1 MKPGHSNSIH
11 FTGPYEIMMKNGFFL
26 TLLLVIIVAG
36 CVTPAN
42 TPEKP
47 IGKGYVNLCIS
58 DPAQADYW
66 QKTDNVLWNT
76 PENSVQRNDR
86 IAVAGFSSCNNS
98 SVTIWKYSRNGDG
111 EWSHV
116 TLQTKDGRSFDG
128 WLLADHIVQ
137 TSNETGT
144 EWSDNYSSIEGRWY
158 QTQRGN
164 GAKIWYD
171 FKTDGTF
178 TFNYDM
184 MGNREDIQDNGSWA
198 YLGNK
203 TYVLISNVSGDH
215 EPVYISLHQEGK
227 SFNSGIQHSSDSA
240 VERELVYVKE

>member
-1 MKPGHSNSIH
+1 MHVMI
-11 FTGPYEIMMKNGFFL
+11 KNGFFL
-26 TLLLVIIVAG
+26 PLLLVIMVVG
-36 CVTPAN
+36 CATPAD

-58 DPAQADYW
+58 DTAQADYW
-66 QKTDNVLWNT
+66 QKTDDVLWDT
-76 PENSVQRNDR
+76 PENSLQKNDR
-86 IAVAGFSSCNNS
+86 KAVAGFSSCDNS
-98 SVTIWKYSRNGDG
+98 SVVIWEYSLNGG
-111 EWSHV
+111 VEWSHV
-116 TLQTKDGRSFDG
+116 TLQTNDGKSCKG
-128 WLLADHIVQ
+128 WLVADHVLQ

-144 EWSDNYSSIEGRWY
+144 EWSANYSSLVGRWD

-184 MGNREDIQDNGSWA
+184 MGNRDNMQDMGSWT

-203 TYVLISNVSGDH
+203 TYVMISQVSGGH
-215 EPVYISLHQEGK
+215 EPVNITINNDGK
-227 SFNSGIQHSSDSA
+227 SFNAGIQYSSDSA
-240 VERELVYVKE
+240 VGRELVYARV

>member
-1 MKPGHSNSIH
+1 MIKH
-11 FTGPYEIMMKNGFFL
+11 GFFF
-26 TLLLVIIVAG
+26 TLLLVIMVAG

-66 QKTDNVLWNT
+66 QKTDDVLWNT
-76 PENSVQRNDR
+76 PENSLQKNDR
-86 IAVAGFSSCNNS
+86 KVVTDFSSCENT
-98 SVTIWKYSRNGDG
+98 SVTIWKNTRNGDE
-111 EWSHV
+111 EWSHI
-116 TLQTKDGRSFDG
+116 TLQTKNGRSYYG
-128 WLLADHIVQ
+128 WLAADHVLQ

-144 EWSDNYSSIEGRWY
+144 EWSDNYSSLVGRWD

-184 MGNREDIQDNGSWA
+184 MGNRDNMQDMGSWA

-203 TYVLISNVSGDH
+203 TYVLISQVSGGH
-215 EPVYISLHQEGK
+215 EPVYISINNDVK
-227 SFNSGIQHSSDSA
+227 SFNAGIQYSSDSA
-240 VERELVYVKE
+240 VGRELVYARV

>member
-1 MKPGHSNSIH
+1 
-11 FTGPYEIMMKNGFFL
+11 MMNKGFCL
-26 TLLLVIIVAG
+26 ILLLVIMVAG

-58 DPAQADYW
+58 DPARADYW
-66 QKTDNVLWNT
+66 QKTDDILWNT
-76 PENSVQRNDR
+76 PGNNVLENDR
-86 IAVAGFSSCNNS
+86 KTVTGFSSCDNY
-98 SVTIWKYSRNGDG
+98 SVTIWEYTLNGAV

-116 TLQTKDGRSFDG
+116 TLQTKEGRSYDG
-128 WLLADHIVQ
+128 WLVADHVIQ

-144 EWSDNYSSIEGRWY
+144 EWSSNYSSIVGLWD

-164 GAKIWYD
+164 GAKIWYE
-171 FKTDGTF
+171 FKRDGTF

-184 MGNREDIQDNGSWA
+184 RGNGDNMRNTGSWT

-203 TYVLISNVSGDH
+203 TYQMISNMSN
-215 EPVYISLHQEGK
+215 EPDTHGNENITISQDGK
-227 SFNSGIQHSSDSA
+227 SFHSGTEYSSTSA
-240 VERELVYVKE
+240 TGRDIVFAKE

>member
-1 MKPGHSNSIH
+1 MI
-11 FTGPYEIMMKNGFFL
+11 KNGLFL
-26 TLLLVIIVAG
+26 TLLLVLMIAG
-36 CVTPAN
+36 CATPAN
-42 TPEKP
+42 TLEKP

-66 QKTDNVLWNT
+66 QKTEEVLWNT
-76 PENSVQRNDR
+76 PENRPWTNDR
-86 IAVAGFSSCNNS
+86 KAVAGFSLCDNS
-98 SVTIWKYSRNGDG
+98 SVVIWEYTLNDG
-111 EWSHV
+111 VDWSHV
-116 TLQTKDGRSFDG
+116 TLQTNDGKSYKG
-128 WLLADHIVQ
+128 WLVADHILQ

-144 EWSDNYSSIEGRWY
+144 EWSDNYFSLAGRWD

-184 MGNREDIQDNGSWA
+184 MGNRDNMQDMGSWA

-203 TYVLISNVSGDH
+203 TWVLISQVSGGH
-215 EPVYISLHQEGK
+215 EPVYITFNNDGK
-227 SFNSGIQHSSDSA
+227 SFNAGIQYSSDSA
-240 VERELVYVKE
+240 VGRDLVYARG

>member
-1 MKPGHSNSIH
+1 MIKH
-11 FTGPYEIMMKNGFFL
+11 GFFL
-26 TLLLVIIVAG
+26 TLLPVIMVAG

-66 QKTDNVLWNT
+66 QKTDDVLWNT
-76 PENSVQRNDR
+76 PENSLQKNDR
-86 IAVAGFSSCNNS
+86 KVVTDFSSCENT
-98 SVTIWKYSRNGDG
+98 SVTIWKNTWNGDE
-111 EWSHV
+111 EWSHI
-116 TLQTKDGRSFDG
+116 TLQTKNGRSYDG
-128 WLLADHIVQ
+128 WLAADHVLQ

-144 EWSDNYSSIEGRWY
+144 EWSDNYSSLVGRWD

-184 MGNREDIQDNGSWA
+184 MGNRDNMQDLGSWA

-203 TYVLISNVSGDH
+203 TYVLISHISGGH
-215 EPVYISLHQEGK
+215 EPVYITINNDGK
-227 SFNSGIQHSSDSA
+227 SFNYGIQYSSDSA
-240 VERELVYVKE
+240 VGRELVYARV

>member
-1 MKPGHSNSIH
+1 MI
-11 FTGPYEIMMKNGFFL
+11 KNGLFL
-26 TLLLVIIVAG
+26 TLLLVIMVAG
-36 CVTPAN
+36 CATPAN

-47 IGKGYVNLCIS
+47 IGEGYVNLCIS

-66 QKTDNVLWNT
+66 EKTDDVLWNT
-76 PENSVQRNDR
+76 PENSLRKNDR
-86 IAVAGFSSCNNS
+86 KAVAGFSSCDNS
-98 SVTIWKYSRNGDG
+98 SVVIWEHTLNEGV

-116 TLQTKDGRSFDG
+116 TLQTDDGRSYYG
-128 WLLADHIVQ
+128 WLVADHVLQ

-144 EWSDNYSSIEGRWY
+144 EWSANYSLLVGRWD

-171 FKTDGTF
+171 FKADGTF

-184 MGNREDIQDNGSWA
+184 MGNRDNIQDMGSWA

-203 TYVLISNVSGDH
+203 TWVLVSHVSGGH
-215 EPVYISLHQEGK
+215 EPVYITLNNDGK
-227 SFNSGIQHSSDSA
+227 SFNAGIQYSSDSA
-240 VERELVYVKE
+240 VGRELVYARV

>member
-1 MKPGHSNSIH
+1 MIKH
-11 FTGPYEIMMKNGFFL
+11 GFFF
-26 TLLLVIIVAG
+26 TLLLVIMVAG

-66 QKTDNVLWNT
+66 QKTDDVLWNT
-76 PENSVQRNDR
+76 PENSLQKNDR
-86 IAVAGFSSCNNS
+86 KVVTDFSSCENT
-98 SVTIWKYSRNGDG
+98 SVTIWKNTRNGDE
-111 EWSHV
+111 EWSHI
-116 TLQTKDGRSFDG
+116 TLQTKNGRSYYG
-128 WLLADHIVQ
+128 WLAADHVLQ

-144 EWSDNYSSIEGRWY
+144 EWSDNYSSLVGRWD

-184 MGNREDIQDNGSWA
+184 MGNRDNMQDLGSWA

-203 TYVLISNVSGDH
+203 TYVLISHISGGH
-215 EPVYISLHQEGK
+215 EPVYITINNDGK
-227 SFNSGIQHSSDSA
+227 SFNYGIQYSSDSA
-240 VERELVYVKE
+240 VGRELVYARV

>member
-1 MKPGHSNSIH
+1 
-11 FTGPYEIMMKNGFFL
+11 MMKKGFCL
-26 TLLLVIIVAG
+26 TLFLVIMVAG

-58 DPAQADYW
+58 DPARADYW
-66 QKTDNVLWNT
+66 QKTDDFLWNT
-76 PENSVQRNDR
+76 PENRVQGNDR
-86 IAVAGFSSCNNS
+86 KPVAGFPSCDNF
-98 SVTIWKYSRNGDG
+98 SVTIWEYTLNDAV

-116 TLQTKDGRSFDG
+116 TLQTNDGRSSDG
-128 WLLADHIVQ
+128 WMIADHIIQ

-144 EWSDNYSSIEGRWY
+144 EWSDNYSSLVGRWD

-184 MGNREDIQDNGSWA
+184 MGNREDIQDKGSWA

-203 TYVLISNVSGDH
+203 TYILISNISGGH
-215 EPVYISLHQEGK
+215 ERVYITLNNDGK
-227 SFNSGIQHSSDSA
+227 SFNSGIQYSSDSA
-240 VERELVYVKE
+240 VWWELVYRKG

>member
-1 MKPGHSNSIH
+1 MIKH
-11 FTGPYEIMMKNGFFL
+11 GFFF
-26 TLLLVIIVAG
+26 TLLLVIMVAG

-66 QKTDNVLWNT
+66 QKTDDVLWNT
-76 PENSVQRNDR
+76 PENSLQKNDCK
-86 IAVAGFSSCNNS
+86 VVTGFSSCENT
-98 SVTIWKYSRNGDG
+98 SVTIWKNTRNGDE
-111 EWSHV
+111 EWSHI
-116 TLQTKDGRSFDG
+116 TLQTKNGRSYYG
-128 WLLADHIVQ
+128 WLAADHVLQ

-144 EWSDNYSSIEGRWY
+144 EWSDNYSSLVGRWD

-184 MGNREDIQDNGSWA
+184 MGNRDNMQDMGSWA

-203 TYVLISNVSGDH
+203 TYVLISQVSGGH
-215 EPVYISLHQEGK
+215 EPVYISINNDVK
-227 SFNSGIQHSSDSA
+227 SFNAGIQYSSDSA
-240 VERELVYVKE
+240 VGRELVYARV

>member
-1 MKPGHSNSIH
+1 MI
-11 FTGPYEIMMKNGFFL
+11 KNGFFL
-26 TLLLVIIVAG
+26 TLLLVTIVAG

-66 QKTDNVLWNT
+66 QVTDDVLWNI

-86 IAVAGFSSCNNS
+86 NAVAGFMSCNNS
-98 SVTIWKYSRNGDG
+98 TVTIWKYSLSGDE

-116 TLQTKDGRSFDG
+116 TLQTKDGRSYDG
-128 WLLADHIVQ
+128 WLPASHIIQ
-137 TSNETGT
+137 TSDETGT
-144 EWSDNYSSIEGRWY
+144 EWSDNYSSLVGRWD

-184 MGNREDIQDNGSWA
+184 MGNRDNIQDTGSWA

-203 TYVLISNVSGDH
+203 TYVLISHISGGH
-215 EPVYISLHQEGK
+215 EPVYITINNDGK
-227 SFNSGIQHSSDSA
+227 SFNSGIQYSSKSA
-240 VERELVYVKE
+240 VGRELVYVRV